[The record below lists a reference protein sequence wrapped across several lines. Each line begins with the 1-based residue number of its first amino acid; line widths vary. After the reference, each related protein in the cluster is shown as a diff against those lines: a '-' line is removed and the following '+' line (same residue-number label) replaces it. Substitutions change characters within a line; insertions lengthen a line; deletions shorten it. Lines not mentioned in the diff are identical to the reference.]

1 MKLIYITNAR
11 MPTEKAHGIQIMKM
25 CQAFTLTGLEVK
37 LVVPWRFNKIKKSPF
52 DYYSIRKNFRIK
64 KLPSLDIIP
73 LGIPKICFWIQ
84 NLTFALSLFLYL
96 IFGKADIIFSR
107 DLFSLW
113 FLSFFKKNLI
123 YEAHTFPGHFFLYEK
138 VFRKAKAVITIT
150 QKLKELLVEQDIPAN
165 KILVAPDG
173 VDLEEFDIKESQE
186 QCRQKLNLPLD
197 GKIIGYVGQLK
208 TMEMEKGIAGLIK
221 ATRKVKNTLCLVGG
235 QESDIVGYKKMASKM
250 NLTNNIL
257 FIGQVRHCLIPYYL
271 KSFDILVMP
280 FPWTKHYAYYMSPL
294 KMFEY
299 MAAQKPIVASDLPS
313 IREILNDNNAVLVE
327 PDNPQS
333 LAKAINQTLKN
344 PDFSAKIAAQA
355 YQDVQEY
362 TWQKRTKNILKF
374 IK

>member
-150 QKLKELLVEQDIPAN
+150 QKLKELLIEQDIPAN

-362 TWQKRTKNILKF
+362 TWQKRVKKILNF
-374 IK
+374 IN

>member
-150 QKLKELLVEQDIPAN
+150 QKLKELLIEQDIPAN